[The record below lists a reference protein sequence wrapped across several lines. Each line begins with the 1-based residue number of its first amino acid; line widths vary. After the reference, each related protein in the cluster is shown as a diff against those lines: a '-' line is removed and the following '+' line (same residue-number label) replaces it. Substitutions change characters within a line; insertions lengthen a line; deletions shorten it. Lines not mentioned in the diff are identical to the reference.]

1 MYWVTPGRYYVN
13 ASPSRGPDFG
23 APTSNEVID
32 QGYATT
38 YYPGTMDASLAATIE
53 VHQKPVR
60 GIQAVLIPDR
70 RERRD
75 HYKTSTSDQNGHFTF
90 RGLTPGDYRLFA
102 WEHLEPFAYN
112 DPEVLRRYEHQ
123 GSPIKISESTKLTV
137 EAKMIPA
144 GQ

>member
-90 RGLTPGDYRLFA
+90 RGLTPGDYQTFCLGASGTVRLQRSGGPA
-102 WEHLEPFAYN
+102 TVRAPGKSHK
-112 DPEVLRRYEHQ
+112 DLRIH
-123 GSPIKISESTKLTV
+123 
-137 EAKMIPA
+137 
-144 GQ
+144 